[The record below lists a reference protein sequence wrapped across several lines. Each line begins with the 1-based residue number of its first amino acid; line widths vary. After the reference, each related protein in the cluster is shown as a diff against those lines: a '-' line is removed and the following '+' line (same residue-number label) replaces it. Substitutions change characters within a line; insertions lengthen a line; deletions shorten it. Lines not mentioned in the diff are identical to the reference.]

1 MLRTGQDY
9 IESLRDGGEV
19 RIDGER
25 VRRALHPNEAV
36 AGVGEHRARDPVRR

>member
-1 MLRTGQDY
+1 VLRTGQDY

-25 VRRALHPNEAV
+25 VHRTLHSQVHVSTTEE
-36 AGVGEHRARDPVRR
+36 GD